1 MGKLIV
7 FEGIDGSGKSTQS
20 SLIKDR
26 LKDEGI
32 EFFPVTFPR
41 YSQPSSALIKMYL
54 GGEFGSDPESVNPYA
69 ASCFYAVDRYA
80 SFQMDWRQKYESG
93 GLVIADRYTTSNA
106 IHQGSKFP
114 EDKRKDFFR
123 WLYSFEFDLLKLPAP
138 DAVFYMDTPLE
149 TALDRIRK
157 RDTENGGGGD
167 IHENDINYLEKCHLC
182 GEQAAQEYGWI
193 KISAVKDG
201 VVRSRQEVHEE
212 IYTKLKEILKNEQ

>member
-20 SLIKDR
+20 ALIKDR
-26 LKDEGI
+26 LKNEGI

-41 YSQPSSALIKMYL
+41 YSEPSSALLRMYL
-54 GGEFGSDPESVNPYA
+54 GGEFGENPDSVNPYA

-80 SFQMDWRQKYESG
+80 SFQIDWRQKYEAG

-106 IHQGSKFP
+106 IHQGSKLP
-114 EDKRKDFFR
+114 ENERQAFFK
-123 WLYSFEFDLLKLPAP
+123 WLYSFEFDLLKLPPP

-149 TALDRIRK
+149 TALGRIRS
-157 RDTENGGGGD
+157 RDAENGGGGD
-167 IHENDINYLEKCHLC
+167 IHEKDLTYLEKCHLC
-182 GEQAAQEYGWI
+182 GAQAADEYGWI
-193 KISAVKDG
+193 KISAVREG

-212 IYTKLKEILKNEQ
+212 IYSKIKEILKNEQ